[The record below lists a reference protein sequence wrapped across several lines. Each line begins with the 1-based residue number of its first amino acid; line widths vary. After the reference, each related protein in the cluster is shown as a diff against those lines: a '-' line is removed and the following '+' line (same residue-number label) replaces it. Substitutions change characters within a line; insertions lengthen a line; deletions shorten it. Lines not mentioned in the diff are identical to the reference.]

1 MDNRGP
7 RRAEAPRRN
16 VGGPARQM
24 NKAVPPIK
32 KGQAESPKPDLSPK
46 TILYLAM
53 GAVILLFVI
62 MAAVNIILGV
72 RSVEVI
78 GTDMSS
84 PDEIMSVAG
93 IKEGNGYF
101 SYNRSRSEEKVLQS
115 IPCIKEID
123 ISKSIFGKVKITV
136 SEKKALWYTEFF
148 GNYLALSD
156 TLEVIRSDESKK
168 SFVER
173 GLVRLDFPE
182 VNSAVLGRPI
192 EFSDDG
198 RDCSFI
204 WDLLS
209 EIQGSE
215 LYKEGRLDQLCI
227 ETKFEIF
234 AVCDLK
240 YKIKIGK
247 YSNASF
253 KLNKARDVL
262 RDEIF
267 SADGKWEIDVSGVPD
282 IVSRPEDKLDFGY
295 LIP

>member
-1 MDNRGP
+1 MQ
-7 RRAEAPRRN
+7 RRN
-16 VGGPARQM
+16 VGNTAKQM
-24 NKAVPPIK
+24 NRAVPPAK
-32 KGQAESPKPDLSPK
+32 KRQPEKQKPTVLSKMP
-46 TILYLAM
+46 IYLAI
-53 GAVILLFVI
+53 GAVILIFVI
-62 MAAVNIILGV
+62 IAAVNMIIGV
-72 RSVEVI
+72 RSVEVT

-84 PDEIMSVAG
+84 PEEIITAAG

-101 SYNRSRSEEKVLQS
+101 SYNTGKAEEKVLKS
-115 IPCIKEID
+115 IPCIKEIE
-123 ISKSIFGKVKITV
+123 ISRSLFGKVKITV
-136 SEKKALWYTEFF
+136 TEKKALWYTEFF
-148 GNYLALSD
+148 GSYLALSD

-168 SFVER
+168 TFIER

-204 WDLLS
+204 WTLLS
-209 EIQGSE
+209 EIQDSE

-240 YKIKIGK
+240 YKIKMGK

-253 KLNKARDVL
+253 KLNRARDAL
-262 RDEIF
+262 RDEMF
-267 SADGKWEIDVSGVPD
+267 TVDGKWEIDVSDAPD
-282 IVSRPEDKLDFGY
+282 IISRPEDQLDFGY